1 MRRGVWLFAVVV
13 VVVVVLW
20 PRERVLHTVRSS
32 FQTLVVVEDDERRC
46 LRFGEGD
53 RALNQSCR
61 SLVNPTHVQL
71 DSARAIVAST
81 LSLEPRP
88 RKVLLIGLGGAS
100 IPNALAALWPDVQ
113 IDAVE
118 LDPEVIHLAEQ
129 FFAFR
134 SNERVHAFAEDG
146 ARFVREAR
154 ERNAEYDL
162 VILDACDETGMPLA
176 LFSTE
181 FLTEVRSLLP
191 QGKGTFIANIFAT
204 APSAPRESA
213 AVKGAFGEVVEVD
226 VVRNRLLVAGRHVV
240 PREVSPALAAVGV
253 TLEWLSEWRVRQSQ

>member
-88 RKVLLIGLGGAS
+88 RKV
-100 IPNALAALWPDVQ
+100 
-113 IDAVE
+113 
-118 LDPEVIHLAEQ
+118 IHLAEQ

-191 QGKGTFIANIFAT
+191 QGKGTFIANTFAT